1 MSVQPLKKPYQLYVT
16 SYLILYMCPQ
26 PHGVLHIFLYRVL
39 SQHRPPRLCL
49 AHARRYRERHRC
61 VRACVIVRACVCLRA
76 CVCVH
81 MYSLSVCLSQA
92 AFSAFSI
99 FFSEVRSIYLSS
111 SCCISSSYLSSQLV
125 LKPLHMRRENDAA
138 KHMLHCDDLMYL
150 AS

>member
-1 MSVQPLKKPYQLYVT
+1 M
-16 SYLILYMCPQ
+16 
-26 PHGVLHIFLYRVL
+26 GV
-39 SQHRPPRLCL
+39 
-49 AHARRYRERHRC
+49 C
-61 VRACVIVRACVCLRA
+61 VFACVSVCV

-138 KHMLHCDDLMYL
+138 KHMLHCDDLVYL